1 MRDKS
6 NFKSVATTGV
16 ILFLITGIAALIL
29 AFVNNVTAPMIKKNE
44 EAKQSAAMMAVMP
57 EADRFNKVEKAYE
70 KNEKVINDFLLQF
83 AYTLMIGVISIFM
96 YNAANFRYGSGAYDF
111 SNKLMWIV
119 FAISL
124 ILCIL
129 FAALYKIKSNGKYK
143 IALFFPWTDP
153 NYRKP
158 NNDLLKTK
166 KSLLHT

>member
-1 MRDKS
+1 MANMKQ
-6 NFKSVATTGV
+6 NKH
-16 ILFLITGIAALIL
+16 
-29 AFVNNVTAPMIKKNE
+29 NNIK
-44 EAKQSAAMMAVMP
+44 
-57 EADRFNKVEKAYE
+57 EKAIIAK

-143 IALFFPWTDP
+143 ITSIYALVTALVAFWYVGVQEVVYRLNIAFLSKFFTGAPKIILCIFP
-153 NYRKP
+153 ALGLALVVEFAVYFIRYYSINRK
-158 NNDLLKTK
+158 K
-166 KSLLHT
+166 